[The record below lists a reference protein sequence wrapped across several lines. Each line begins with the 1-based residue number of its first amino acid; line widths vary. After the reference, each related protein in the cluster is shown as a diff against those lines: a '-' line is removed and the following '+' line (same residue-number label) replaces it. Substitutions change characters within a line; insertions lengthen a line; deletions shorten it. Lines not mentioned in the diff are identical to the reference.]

1 MLTLFRTPASATGT
15 VATSH
20 RASPSPASPHP
31 ANTPG
36 ATQAHP
42 PSAAEPPIRTLSLS
56 AAAISRDALAPL
68 TFAAGGP
75 ALVVGFVS
83 PHVDFPAVARATK
96 AALPPDCT
104 LLLVSTAGEL
114 CAAPGQPLYCPTGDR
129 WDRVVLQAFSPRLF
143 SGLSVHTVPLHCE
156 DIRSGGPLRLTQT
169 QRVEAIQG
177 ELERIRAP
185 FPIDSRDTVALTVLD
200 GLSSSE
206 SSLMEAVYRSGRFP
220 CLFIGG
226 SAGGTLDFQHTRLFD
241 GERVLENAAVILF
254 LKVAPGLRYGVFKS
268 QNFRPTAT
276 RFTIVDADPIRRVV
290 RRVIDPDSFEVMRFT
305 DALAAALHCRP
316 EELSSRL
323 GKSTFAIQME
333 DELYV
338 RSVAGFNLE
347 TGEATFYCDVN
358 AGDSLLLVE
367 ATDFAQ
373 QTAQDLAA
381 YLRGKPRPVG
391 VILNDCILRRLNN
404 GDSLARVNAFDGITA
419 AGFSTFG
426 ELFGINVNQTLSALL
441 FFETPEG
448 TTFTDDVVDR
458 FPIHYAR
465 FHSSFI
471 TARYNR
477 LHLLNRIRSSIIER
491 MRGYLEALV
500 SLHSGVQD
508 TARYASRIGASMAAI
523 QNSLDLHAASFD
535 GHAER
540 KEALLREFT
549 HLSQVVKGIEGVLG
563 VIDTIAGQTNLLALN
578 ATIEAARAGDAGRG
592 FAVVASEVRKLAND
606 TKQTLGT
613 TRGAIGQVMTS
624 VGQVGG
630 KLNETGDRMD
640 AAAHDAATLLDSIHA
655 VVVEVTTAQSE
666 IESRLDA
673 LNQHARRMAEI
684 NEYVSRL
691 KSLDQAAE

>member
-1 MLTLFRTPASATGT
+1 MLTLFRTSASATGT
-15 VATSH
+15 VATSQA
-20 RASPSPASPHP
+20 ASPSPDRFRP

-36 ATQAHP
+36 TATP
-42 PSAAEPPIRTLSLS
+42 PEPPIRTLSLS
-56 AAAISRDALAPL
+56 AAAITRDALAPL
-68 TFAAGGP
+68 TFTAGGP

-83 PHVDFPAVARATK
+83 PHVDFPTVARAAK
-96 AALPPDCT
+96 AALPPDCK

-114 CAAPGQPLYCPTGDR
+114 CTAPGQPLYCPTGER
-129 WDRVVLQAFSPRLF
+129 WDRVVFQAFSPRLF

-156 DIRSGGPLRLTQT
+156 DIRSGGPLRHSQT
-169 QRVEAIQG
+169 KRVEAIQG
-177 ELERIRAP
+177 ELERIRP
-185 FPIDSRDTVALTVLD
+185 SFRIDSRDTVALTFVD
-200 GLSSSE
+200 GLSASE

-241 GERVLENAAVILF
+241 GDRVLENAAVILL
-254 LKVAPGLRYGVFKS
+254 LKVAPGTRYGVFKS

-305 DALAAALHCRP
+305 DALAAALRCRP

-358 AGDSLLLVE
+358 AGDALTLVE

-381 YLRGKPRPVG
+381 YLRGKPQPVG
-391 VILNDCILRRLNN
+391 AILNDCILRRLNN
-404 GDSLARVNAFDGITA
+404 GDALARVRAFDGMTV

-441 FFETPEG
+441 FFDAPEG
-448 TTFTDDVVDR
+448 TDFADDFVDR

-471 TARYNR
+471 NARYNR
-477 LHLLNRIRSSIIER
+477 LHLLNRIRSSIIDR

-508 TARYASRIGASMAAI
+508 TARYASRIGESMTAI
-523 QNSLDLHAASFD
+523 QKSLDRHAASFD

-540 KEALLREFT
+540 KEELLREFAQ
-549 HLSQVVKGIEGVLG
+549 LSRVVKGIEGVLG

-578 ATIEAARAGDAGRG
+578 ATIEAARAGEAGRG
-592 FAVVASEVRKLAND
+592 FAVVASEVRKLASD

-613 TRGAIGQVMTS
+613 TRGAIGQVMAS

-640 AAAHDAATLLDSIHA
+640 SAAHNAATLLDSIHA
-655 VVVEVTTAQSE
+655 VVVEVTTAQTE

-673 LNQHARRMAEI
+673 LNQHASHMAEI